1 MAEPSICAVML
12 TKDRPELARRAV
24 ECFRRQTYPAKSM
37 LVYETGFPTKLRP
50 GVGGGNVFHW
60 SGGRP
65 EDNKRTIGELR
76 NVANG
81 YSAKTPNFPASD
93 ILMHWDDDDWSH
105 PNRIAEQVELL
116 QSPGVDVVGYNEMLF
131 SRRMVSRV
139 MCDSFGGEG
148 PDGRIE
154 VDRYEAWLYSNP
166 NPGYTLGTSLCYWR
180 RTWERKPFPA
190 TNVGEDLQFCTGLK
204 CFGVSSLSG
213 HHLSNSGFMATTGL
227 DPRMIARIH
236 AGNTS
241 TAYEPAKMAKNSE
254 WKRVPEWDAHC
265 RSVMEAA

>member
-1 MAEPSICAVML
+1 ML

-93 ILMHWDDDDWSH
+93 ILMHWDDDDYSH
-105 PNRIAEQVELL
+105 PNRIAEQVALM
-116 QSPGVDVVGYNEMLF
+116 QSSGADCVGYREMLF
-131 SRRMVSRV
+131 WRETPQAIK
-139 MCDSFGGEG
+139 DQYAG
-148 PDGRIE
+148 
-154 VDRYEAWLYSNP
+154 EAWMYSNQK
-166 NPGYTLGTSLCYWR
+166 PGYALGTSLCYWR
-180 RTWERKPFPA
+180 KTWERKPFAA
-190 TNVGEDLQFCTGLK
+190 TSKGEDLQFITGLK
-204 CFGVSSLSG
+204 CVGRSSIEGCAPGSI
-213 HHLSNSGFMATTGL
+213 AEAE
-227 DPRMIARIH
+227 PRMIARIH
-236 AGNTS
+236 GSNTS
-241 TAYEPAKMAKNSE
+241 TAYDPRKMEAESRLANPL
-254 WKRVPEWDAHC
+254 WRRVPEWDEHC
-265 RSVMEAA
+265 RSGME

>member
-166 NPGYTLGTSLCYWR
+166 NPGYALGTSLCYWR
-180 RTWERKPFPA
+180 KTWERKPFAA
-190 TNVGEDLQFCTGLK
+190 TSKGEDLQFITGLK
-204 CFGVSSLSG
+204 CVGRSSIEGCAPGSI
-213 HHLSNSGFMATTGL
+213 AEAE
-227 DPRMIARIH
+227 PRMIARIH
-236 AGNTS
+236 GSNTS
-241 TAYEPAKMAKNSE
+241 TAYDPRKMEAESRLANPL
-254 WKRVPEWDAHC
+254 WRRVPEWDEHC
-265 RSVMEAA
+265 RSVME

>member
-1 MAEPSICAVML
+1 MNQPTVCAVML
-12 TKDRPELARRAV
+12 TADRPELARRAV
-24 ECFRRQTYPAKSM
+24 ECFRRQTYQRKYLAVWDSGVKASSIEAGDDE
-37 LVYETGFPTKLRP
+37 LWIRETP
-50 GVGGGNVFHW
+50 
-60 SGGRP
+60 SGEP
-65 EDNKRTIGELR
+65 IGTLR
-76 NVANG
+76 NSLVRVCG
-81 YSAKTPNFPASD
+81 PAD
-93 ILMHWDDDDWSH
+93 IIVHLDDDDWSH
-105 PNRIAEQVELL
+105 PNRIAEQVAIL
-116 QSPGVDVVGYNEMLF
+116 QSSGADCVGYREMLF
-131 SRRMVSRV
+131 SRRMVSRM

-241 TAYEPAKMAKNSE
+241 TAYDPAKMAKNSE

-265 RSVMEAA
+265 RSVME